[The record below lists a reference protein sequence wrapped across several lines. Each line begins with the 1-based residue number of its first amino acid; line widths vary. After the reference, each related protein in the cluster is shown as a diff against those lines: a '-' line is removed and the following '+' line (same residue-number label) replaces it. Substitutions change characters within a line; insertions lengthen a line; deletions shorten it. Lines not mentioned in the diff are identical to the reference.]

1 MKKTRKKLQGKELSN
16 WKKEKLGILIAGLI
30 SSLIFIV
37 FLVAVIVPI
46 QHAYEEKKNN
56 SMIVENVDYKI
67 ELNEEITYG
76 EY

>member
-1 MKKTRKKLQGKELSN
+1 M
-16 WKKEKLGILIAGLI
+16 IAGLI